1 MTERIQN
8 AGTEVVEAKAG
19 AGSATLSMVSTL
31 LLLAPCRPG
40 ARCSARA
47 VAESAAPA
55 RHCLQAYAAARFAES
70 VLLALNGDAN
80 VIECTYVE
88 SSMVPG
94 LPYFSSKVRLG
105 PNGVEEFLPLGELSP
120 FEQEGLEAMKALLTK
135 NIDAGNAFAKA

>member
-1 MTERIQN
+1 
-8 AGTEVVEAKAG
+8 
-19 AGSATLSMVSTL
+19 
-31 LLLAPCRPG
+31 
-40 ARCSARA
+40 
-47 VAESAAPA
+47 
-55 RHCLQAYAAARFAES
+55 